1 MGLFLRGQIRRR
13 RAVGKAS
20 AKAKA
25 KAKAVKA
32 ASANTGKKKV
42 RGKKL
47 KKAKA
52 EVEIESDPK
61 NFRRNGV
68 GVQLVEQ
75 QMQKAKHLDDVKFKN
90 NTIFSESSEECRLK
104 ITICQG
110 KKWVDVCKAA
120 LRIAQICQEY
130 QRVAKIFQEFPRYS
144 KKFQEIPRYY
154 KNYFDF
160 IEVTW
165 MIRHFHNLLQSFTDV
180 HL

>member
-1 MGLFLRGQIRRR
+1 MNAKEACFSLRQNCVEDWWPLPSEGTDAPAQKPRQVGLFLRGQIRRR

-61 NFRRNGV
+61 N
-68 GVQLVEQ
+68 
-75 QMQKAKHLDDVKFKN
+75 
-90 NTIFSESSEECRLK
+90 
-104 ITICQG
+104 
-110 KKWVDVCKAA
+110 
-120 LRIAQICQEY
+120 
-130 QRVAKIFQEFPRYS
+130 
-144 KKFQEIPRYY
+144 
-154 KNYFDF
+154 
-160 IEVTW
+160 
-165 MIRHFHNLLQSFTDV
+165 
-180 HL
+180 